1 MIPTKAKRA
10 VRSGLLI
17 VMVALSALLV
27 VGVASAGASVSSR
40 GGHLGSALTD
50 AQKQCLASHGV
61 TFPTGGQHLTPEQR
75 QTFRQQLQAAA
86 QACGITFP
94 SRPFAGPRRGLGLT
108 DAQKQCL
115 TSHGITLPTRAT
127 RRNLTPEQRQ
137 ALHQQLEAAAKA
149 CGITLPTHGTTRTA

>member
-1 MIPTKAKRA
+1 EASEGTRVIPTKAKRA

-75 QTFRQQLQAAA
+75 QTLQ
-86 QACGITFP
+86 
-94 SRPFAGPRRGLGLT
+94 
-108 DAQKQCL
+108 
-115 TSHGITLPTRAT
+115 
-127 RRNLTPEQRQ
+127 
-137 ALHQQLEAAAKA
+137 QQLEAAAKA